1 MKSMIFLV
9 ATLASPAALAALAH
23 HEPYFSFSDTENIA
37 FLLMMAGILL
47 STASLVFQRARI
59 KDKNSSG
66 H

>member
-1 MKSMIFLV
+1 MKSMISLV
-9 ATLASPAALAALAH
+9 ATLASPAALAH

>member
-1 MKSMIFLV
+1 MRSMIFLV
-9 ATLASPAALAALAH
+9 VTLASPAALAH

-47 STASLVFQRARI
+47 STASLVFQRTRI
-59 KDKNSSG
+59 TDKNSSG